1 MKYLEK
7 RILYIKIVTVVLIC
21 AITTKLFTLQLI
33 HGESYKN
40 MSLQRISTTTIDKAA
55 RGEILDR
62 YGRPLISNR
71 VGYSIK
77 MQKARINQEEFN
89 DMINKLLGILEECG
103 YSYEDT
109 LPISFEPY
117 EYTFKDQ
124 NNNGSIEDEK
134 EEWFSKKKKLTQDMS
149 AAEVIEYYKT
159 HVYSID
165 EHFNEDEIRKIIGL
179 RYDAD
184 ISGFSATTS
193 FNLMDDVDMN
203 VVTKILERSEEFFG
217 VYVSTE
223 YYRKYEYETLA
234 AHILGNIGK
243 LTKEEYDV
251 LKEKGYGYNDLV
263 GKSGIEK
270 IEEEFLRGTDGKKN
284 VMQDLGKDAE
294 ITLEDIPAVPGNY
307 VTLTIDSELQK
318 ATEDSLK
325 NRIAEIDS
333 ADGEANAGAAIVL
346 DINNGD
352 VLASASYPS
361 YNPKTYN
368 KDYDSLVRNEANP
381 IWNRAICGTYTPGS
395 TLKPLI
401 AIAALESGAVGENEL
416 LECQGIYDYYKDYK
430 PKCWI
435 WSSGHRTHGFLNV
448 TQAIEQSCNC
458 YFYEAGRRCGIDKMN
473 EYSKMFGLG
482 ELTGIEL
489 PGEQKGAMSNPEYK
503 AKIATSAEDK
513 KWYAGDVI
521 QTAIGQSY
529 SFFTPIQ
536 LANYIATLANGG
548 IRYQPHIIKSIRS
561 SVDGSIIKET
571 QPVVLNEIN
580 VSEKTLEIV
589 KKGMLGVVD
598 EGSASGIFKDYPIS
612 VGGKT
617 GTAQVGKNKADNALF
632 VAFAPFENPE
642 IAVAVVLEK
651 GEKGVN
657 AAYVARDIFDEY
669 FGLNEN
675 NINFDIIGEL
685 LP

>member
-1 MKYLEK
+1 MER
-7 RILYIKIVTVVLIC
+7 RILWVKIVSALLMC
-21 AITTKLFTLQLI
+21 AIIARLFSLQLI
-33 HGESYKN
+33 HGEGYKN
-40 MSLQRISTTTIDKAA
+40 MSLRRVSTTMVDKAA

-62 YGRPLISNR
+62 YGRPLITNR
-71 VGYSIK
+71 VGYSLR
-77 MQKARINQEEFN
+77 MQKTGLKSEAFN
-89 DMINKLLGILEECG
+89 HMINELLGILEECG
-103 YSYEDT
+103 YKYEDS
-109 LPISFEPY
+109 LPISYAPY
-117 EYTFKDQ
+117 EYIFEDK
-124 NNNGSIEDEK
+124 NNNGSSEDER
-134 EEWFSKKKKLTQDMS
+134 EDWFSKKKKITKDMS
-149 AAEVIEYYKT
+149 AQEVINYYKE

-165 EHFNEDEIRKIIGL
+165 ESYSEDEARRIIGI

-193 FNLMDDVDMN
+193 FDLMDDVDMN
-203 VVTKILERSEEFFG
+203 VITKIMERSEEFPG
-217 VYVSTE
+217 VYVGTE
-223 YYRKYEYETLA
+223 YYRTYEYKTLA

-243 LTKEEYDV
+243 LNKEEYDT
-251 LKEKGYGYNDLV
+251 LKDKGYGYNDLV

-270 IEEEFLRGTDGKKN
+270 LEEEFLRGTDGKKN

-294 ITLEDIPAVPGNY
+294 ITLEDIPATPGNY

-318 ATEDSLK
+318 AAEDSLK
-325 NRIAEIDS
+325 NRIAEIS
-333 ADGEANAGAAIVL
+333 AAGDDANAGAAIVL
-346 DINNGD
+346 DIKNGD

-361 YNPKTYN
+361 YNPETYN
-368 KDYDSLVRNEANP
+368 KDYAELVANAANP

-401 AIAALESGAVGENEL
+401 AIAALESGAVKPEEL
-416 LECQGIYDYYKDYK
+416 LECKGIYDYYKDYK

-435 WSSGHRTHGFLNV
+435 WSKGHRTHGFLNI
-448 TQAIEQSCNC
+448 TKAIEQSCNC
-458 YFYEAGRRCGIDKMN
+458 YFYEAGRRCGIEKMD
-473 EYSKMFGLG
+473 EYAKMFGLG

-489 PGEQKGAMSNPEYK
+489 QGEKSGAMSSPEYK
-503 AKIATSAEDK
+503 AKIAASEEDK

-548 IRYQPHIIKSIRS
+548 IRYQPHMIKSVRS
-561 SVDGSIIKET
+561 SVDGTLVKET
-571 QPVVLNEIN
+571 QPVVLNKVN
-580 VSEKTLEIV
+580 VSEKTLDVV

-598 EGSASGIFKDYPIS
+598 EGSASGIFKDYPIA

-617 GTAQVGKNKADNALF
+617 GTAQVGKNKSDNALF
-632 VAFAPFENPE
+632 VAFAPFDNPE
-642 IAVAVVLEK
+642 IAVAVVIEK
-651 GEKGVN
+651 GEKGAN

-675 NINFDIIGEL
+675 NVVSDTIGEL